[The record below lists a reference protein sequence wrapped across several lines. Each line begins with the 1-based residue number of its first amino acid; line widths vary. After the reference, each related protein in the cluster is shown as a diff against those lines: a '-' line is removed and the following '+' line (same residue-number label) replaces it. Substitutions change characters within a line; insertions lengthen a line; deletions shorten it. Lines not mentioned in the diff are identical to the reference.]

1 MLGLDT
7 VDLARLQFATTVMY
21 HIIFLALSIGLA
33 SYLAFLE
40 GMWLKTGN
48 RIYLGI
54 YHYWLPHFAVNYAAG
69 VVSGVIMAFEFGT
82 NWSVFSSKAGGISGV
97 LLTYEVVTAFFLE
110 AGFFGIMM
118 FGEGRVSRKV
128 HYFATCMVA
137 LGAYISTFWILASN
151 SWMQTP
157 AGYAFENGRIIPE
170 DWWEVIFN
178 PSQPFRFV
186 HMSLAALIAT
196 AFVVAGVAA
205 WHLYRNHQD
214 AVARRMFS
222 MALWMLTF
230 VVPLQIVAGDVHGL
244 NTLQHQ
250 PAKVAAM
257 EAYWKNEPEREGM
270 PMVVLAWPDPNLEK
284 NLFSL
289 EIPRLSSLYL
299 THSLTGK
306 IQGLEQ
312 WAEDERP
319 YVPLVFY
326 AFRLMVYLGFAMLG
340 LVALSLWMR
349 KRKQLHESRWFLIL
363 MMLATPIG
371 VVAIEAGW
379 VTTEAGRQPWI
390 IYGLLRTAD
399 GVSPFS
405 VTTLVTSLVGLWGIY
420 TLIFF
425 IGAYF
430 FVKLVRPTP
439 ESILSDKEDYDE
451 AREQSLPRH
460 PFSRRSHRNP

>member
-1 MLGLDT
+1 MLELDT
-7 VDLARLQFATTVMY
+7 LDLARLQFATTVMY

-33 SYLAFLE
+33 TYLAFLE
-40 GMWLKTGN
+40 AMWLKTGN

-54 YHYWLPHFAVNYAAG
+54 YHYWMPHFAVNYAAG

-128 HYFATCMVA
+128 HFFATCMVA
-137 LGAYISTFWILASN
+137 LGAYISTFWILSSN

-157 AGYAFENGRIIPE
+157 AGYAIENGQLIPE
-170 DWWEVIFN
+170 NWWNVIFN
-178 PSQPFRFV
+178 PSQPYRFI

-196 AFVVAGVAA
+196 AFAVAGIAA
-205 WHLYRNHQD
+205 WHLYRNNRD
-214 AVARRMFS
+214 AVARKMFS

-230 VVPLQIVAGDVHGL
+230 IVPLQIVAGDVHGL
-244 NTLQHQ
+244 NTLEHQ
-250 PAKVAAM
+250 PVKVAAM
-257 EAYWKNEPEREGM
+257 EAYWRIEPEREGM
-270 PMVVLAWPDPNLEK
+270 PMVVFAWPDPEAEK
-284 NLFSL
+284 NHFTI

-299 THSLTGK
+299 THSITGK

-312 WAEDERP
+312 WPKDERP
-319 YVPLVFY
+319 NVPLVFY
-326 AFRLMVYLGFAMLG
+326 AFRLMVYLGFVMLG
-340 LVALSLWMR
+340 LVALSLWLR
-349 KRKQLHESRWFLIL
+349 KRKQLYESRWFLVL
-363 MMLATPIG
+363 MMLATPAGII
-371 VVAIEAGW
+371 AIEAGW

-390 IYGLLRTAD
+390 VYGLLRTAD

-405 VTTLVTSLVGLWGIY
+405 VSTLVISLIGLWGIY

-425 IGAYF
+425 IGAHF
-430 FVKLVRPTP
+430 FFKLIRRTP
-439 ESILSDKEDYDE
+439 AD
-451 AREQSLPRH
+451 SLPAEEQHDDSQDSTPGR
-460 PFSRRSHRNP
+460 PFSRRPRRKS

>member
-33 SYLAFLE
+33 TYLAFLE

-157 AGYAFENGRIIPE
+157 AGYAFEDGRIIPE

-244 NTLQHQ
+244 NTLEHQ

-270 PMVVLAWPDPNLEK
+270 PMVVLAWPDPHLEK

-349 KRKQLHESRWFLIL
+349 KRKQLYESRWFLIL

-390 IYGLLRTAD
+390 IYGLLRTVD

-405 VTTLVTSLVGLWGIY
+405 VATLVTSLVGLWGIY

>member
-1 MLGLDT
+1 
-7 VDLARLQFATTVMY
+7 
-21 HIIFLALSIGLA
+21 
-33 SYLAFLE
+33 
-40 GMWLKTGN
+40 
-48 RIYLGI
+48 
-54 YHYWLPHFAVNYAAG
+54 
-69 VVSGVIMAFEFGT
+69 
-82 NWSVFSSKAGGISGV
+82 
-97 LLTYEVVTAFFLE
+97 
-110 AGFFGIMM
+110 MM

-244 NTLQHQ
+244 NTLEHQ

-270 PMVVLAWPDPNLEK
+270 PMVVLAWPDPHLEK

-289 EIPRLSSLYL
+289 EIP
-299 THSLTGK
+299 G
-306 IQGLEQ
+306 
-312 WAEDERP
+312 
-319 YVPLVFY
+319 
-326 AFRLMVYLGFAMLG
+326 
-340 LVALSLWMR
+340 
-349 KRKQLHESRWFLIL
+349 
-363 MMLATPIG
+363 
-371 VVAIEAGW
+371 
-379 VTTEAGRQPWI
+379 
-390 IYGLLRTAD
+390 
-399 GVSPFS
+399 
-405 VTTLVTSLVGLWGIY
+405 
-420 TLIFF
+420 
-425 IGAYF
+425 
-430 FVKLVRPTP
+430 
-439 ESILSDKEDYDE
+439 
-451 AREQSLPRH
+451 
-460 PFSRRSHRNP
+460 

>member
-40 GMWLKTGN
+40 AMWLKTGN
-48 RIYLGI
+48 RVYLGI
-54 YHYWLPHFAVNYAAG
+54 YHYWLPHFAVNYTAG

-82 NWSVFSSKAGGISGV
+82 NWSVFAAKAGGISGV

-128 HYFATCMVA
+128 HFFATCMVA

-157 AGYAFENGRIIPE
+157 AGYAIENGQFIPE
-170 DWWEVIFN
+170 NWWSVIFN
-178 PSQPFRFV
+178 PSQPYRFV
-186 HMSLAALIAT
+186 HMSLAAIIAT
-196 AFVVAGVAA
+196 AFMVAGVAA
-205 WHLYRNHQD
+205 WHLYRNHRD
-214 AVARRMFS
+214 AVARKMFS
-222 MALWMLTF
+222 MALWTLTLI
-230 VVPLQIVAGDVHGL
+230 VPLQIVAGDLHGL
-244 NTLQHQ
+244 NTLEHQ

-257 EAYWKNEPEREGM
+257 EAYWKAKPEREGM
-270 PMVVLAWPDPNLEK
+270 PMVVLAWPDQEQEK
-284 NLFSL
+284 NLFTL

-312 WAEDERP
+312 WSEDERP
-319 YVPLVFY
+319 NVPLVFY
-326 AFRLMVYLGFAMLG
+326 AFRLMVYLGFSMLG
-340 LVALSLWMR
+340 LVALSLWLR
-349 KRKQLHESRWFLIL
+349 KRQQLYESRWFLIL
-363 MMLATPIG
+363 MMVATPMGII
-371 VVAIEAGW
+371 AIEAGW

-405 VTTLVTSLVGLWGIY
+405 VSTLIASLAGLWGIY

-425 IGAYF
+425 IGIYF
-430 FVKLVRPTP
+430 FFKLVRPTP
-439 ESILSDKEDYDE
+439 ESILPDKEDYDE
-451 AREQSLPRH
+451 AREQSAPRH
-460 PFSRRSHRNP
+460 PFSRRSNHNP